1 MREIDVAERGVRSRH
16 SQCPFQL
23 RMLDPQGEVIATGTA
38 FIYDASNGEH
48 LVTSWHNVSG
58 RDPFSG
64 TPLSPA
70 GVFPLSAQANFATW
84 ITQDEPRQFS
94 TVATPIALYGE
105 DHEPLWLEHPTLGS
119 RCDVVALPFNR
130 SPAIP
135 SGMHHPAN
143 KIEKLRVPVLP
154 GGQVFIIGFPRS
166 LSVGFGLPIWKSG
179 SIASEPHY
187 DVRWGGALSPIG
199 GMIGGT
205 EIPAFFVDAL
215 TRAGL
220 SGAPVFARHTGMWD
234 LTDPYRDVD
243 PTLPSF
249 HSRDDVILHG
259 DRMQFVGLY
268 GGRAPAAE
276 GEAGLGFVW
285 KDQVLEDICSS
296 GRPGRHPH
304 IVQTLPG

>member
-1 MREIDVAERGVRSRH
+1 MPERGVRSNY
-16 SQCPFQL
+16 SQCPAQL
-23 RMLDPQGEVIATGTA
+23 RMLDPEGTVIATGTA
-38 FIYDASNGEH
+38 FFFAASNGDY
-48 LVTSWHNVSG
+48 LLTSWHNVSG
-58 RDPFSG
+58 RNPFDG
-64 TPLSPA
+64 EPLSA
-70 GVFPLSAQANFATW
+70 SGAFPLSVEANFATW
-84 ITQDEPRQFS
+84 ISNDEPRQF
-94 TVATPIALYGE
+94 TTWATPIALY
-105 DHEPLWLEHPTLGS
+105 DDNHEPLWFEHPALGS
-119 RCDVVALPFNR
+119 RCDVVALQI
-130 SPAIP
+130 AP
-135 SGMHHPAN
+135 SNKRPEFMHHPAN
-143 KIEKLRVPVLP
+143 KISSVKVPVLP

-166 LSVGFGLPIWKSG
+166 LSVGFGLPIWKAG

-187 DVRWGGALSPIG
+187 NVRWGGVLEPMG
-199 GMIGGT
+199 GMSGGT

-234 LTDPYRDVD
+234 LTDPYQPVD

-285 KDQVLEDICSS
+285 KESVLEEICAG
-296 GRPGRHPH
+296 GRRGKHPH
-304 IVQTLPG
+304 II